1 MSQTTTSSA
10 VWPSTNAVSGET
22 VEPKWKPAFKT
33 RMWLRLPR
41 VLQEFRLALQLR
53 PTLVDIVV
61 RLLPNHVA
69 PFWRAGLYRFAGCQL
84 GKGVEIYGR
93 LTLYGMTRNQAANLH
108 MDEGASIAP
117 FCTFGVDSPIYIGK
131 KVGLGPYVHIFTTR
145 HYLGSAEQ
153 RSLPDSFGLPVV
165 IEEGAVLMTGS
176 TVLAGVT
183 VGRGAIVGAGAVV
196 TRDVPPNT
204 FVGGV
209 PAKIISDLPEGP
221 IGQSPSQARTV

>member
-10 VWPSTNAVSGET
+10 VWPAANAVSDQAI
-22 VEPKWKPAFKT
+22 EPKWKPALKT
-33 RMWLRLPR
+33 RMWMRLPK
-41 VLQEFRLALQLR
+41 VLLELRLALQLR
-53 PTLVDIVV
+53 PTIADILV

-69 PFWRAGLYRFAGCQL
+69 PFWRAGLYRFAGCWL
-84 GKGVEIYGR
+84 GNGVEIHGR
-93 LTLYGMTRNQAANLH
+93 MTLYGMTRNQAANLR
-108 MDEGASIAP
+108 MDDGASIAP
-117 FCTFGVDSPIYIGK
+117 FCTFGVDSPIHIGK

-153 RSLPDSFGLPVV
+153 RSLPESFGLPVV
-165 IEEGAVLMTGS
+165 IEDGAVLMTGS
-176 TVLAGVT
+176 TILAGVT

-209 PAKIISDLPEGP
+209 PAKVISNLPEGP
-221 IGQSPSQARTV
+221 IGESPSQARSV